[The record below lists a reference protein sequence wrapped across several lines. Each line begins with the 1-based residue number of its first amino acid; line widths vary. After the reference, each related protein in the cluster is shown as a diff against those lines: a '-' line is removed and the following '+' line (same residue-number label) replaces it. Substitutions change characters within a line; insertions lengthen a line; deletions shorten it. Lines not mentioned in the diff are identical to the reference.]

1 MRFRQGCSR
10 DCSAS
15 CKPYWGDHASS
26 EVAYVFCA
34 LYAML
39 LTSVVVVPVLFM
51 SIMISLCRITEFYVR
66 KCCVFSRYGFLV
78 RCISVEV
85 RMSLVLK

>member
-1 MRFRQGCSR
+1 
-10 DCSAS
+10 
-15 CKPYWGDHASS
+15 
-26 EVAYVFCA
+26 
-34 LYAML
+34 ML